1 MTRYL
6 PLKRYGI
13 VGNLETSALVS
24 DEGSV
29 DWLPFP
35 HVESPSVFAKIL
47 DAEDGGRFQL
57 CPSKPFDSGQSYL
70 VRTNVLRTSFETD
83 SGTVNVLDFMPVW
96 EDGRERALYRK
107 VDGVEGSVDLELAFR
122 PRFDYAR
129 AETDVRAT
137 DDGVRAAGDGTRLHL
152 AGDAS
157 FEVDGATAHATC
169 TVSENET
176 RWFVLRHG
184 EAPDATDEERE
195 RTLNETVDYW
205 REWSHDC
212 PSGCIFDGTD
222 HHLAVR
228 SGLVL
233 KLLTHHET
241 GAICAAPT
249 ASLPEDVGG
258 VRNWD
263 YRYNWIRDAAF
274 TIQALG
280 NLGHLDEAEA
290 YVEWFLDLCR
300 DVPPEE
306 MQPLY
311 GLHGD
316 PNLEEEVLEG
326 LSGYRGSD
334 PVRIGNAA
342 KDQRQLDVFGELLL
356 AVYETSD
363 GSSFDGD
370 DWGAIRRIVEYVC
383 DVWDEPDSGIWEVRG
398 GPRHFVHSKVMCWVA
413 VDRGLKMA
421 DEWMLDAP
429 RARWR
434 DVRAEIRESVLE
446 HGYDDELGSFTQSY
460 DGTALDATGLLI
472 PLVGFLPFEDERV
485 QGTVDAVRDRLETDG
500 LVHRYDGKDG
510 LPGDEGA
517 FVFCSFWLVS
527 VLALSG
533 RVEEARE
540 VYDAVRSHASPLGLL
555 AEEIDPKTER
565 QLGNFPQA
573 FSHVGL
579 VNASVYLKMMEE
591 EEAEAEAEQVGA

>member
-1 MTRYL
+1 
-6 PLKRYGI
+6 
-13 VGNLETSALVS
+13 
-24 DEGSV
+24 
-29 DWLPFP
+29 
-35 HVESPSVFAKIL
+35 
-47 DAEDGGRFQL
+47 
-57 CPSKPFDSGQSYL
+57 
-70 VRTNVLRTSFETD
+70 
-83 SGTVNVLDFMPVW
+83 MPIW
-96 EDGRERALYRK
+96 EDERERALYRK
-107 VDGVEGSVDLELAFR
+107 VEGVEGSVDLELTFR

-129 AETDVRAT
+129 ADTDVRTT
-137 DDGVRAAGDGTRLHL
+137 DDGVRAAGDGDQLYLT
-152 AGDAS
+152 GDAS
-157 FEVDGATAHATC
+157 FDVNGADAHATC
-169 TVSENET
+169 TLSEDET
-176 RWFVLRHG
+176 RWFVLRHD
-184 EAPDATDEERE
+184 EEPDTTDEERE
-195 RTLNETVDYW
+195 RKLNETVDYW

-212 PSGCIFDGTD
+212 PNGCIFDGAD
-222 HHLAVR
+222 HDLAVR

-263 YRYNWIRDAAF
+263 YRYNWIRDATF
-274 TIQALG
+274 TIQALA
-280 NLGHLDEAEA
+280 NLGHFSEAEA

-311 GLHGD
+311 GLHGN
-316 PNLEEEVLEG
+316 PNLEEEILEG

-356 AVYETSD
+356 AIHETSD

-370 DWGAIRRIVEYVC
+370 DWNSIRRIVDYVC
-383 DVWDEPDSGIWEVRG
+383 DVWDEPDAGIWEVRG

-413 VDRGLKMA
+413 LDRGLKMA
-421 DEWMLDAP
+421 DEWVFDAP
-429 RARWR
+429 RTRWR
-434 DVRAEIRESVLE
+434 DVREEIRESVLE
-446 HGYDDELGSFTQSY
+446 RGYDDEIGSFTQSF

-485 QGTVDAVRDRLETDG
+485 QGTIDAIRDRLETDG

-510 LPGDEGA
+510 LPGDEGT
-517 FVFCSFWLVS
+517 FIFCSFWLVS

-540 VYDAVRSHASPLGLL
+540 VYDMVRSHASQLGLL
-555 AEEIDPKTER
+555 AEEIDPETER

-579 VNASVYLKMMEE
+579 VNAAVYLKAMEE
-591 EEAEAEAEQVGA
+591 EEAESEPVGA